1 MPHWKDVY
9 LPILVRLYMDIDK
22 IQQQLS
28 AYLAQG
34 YYDEAIALCEQGI
47 NTDPTITLNYWYLG
61 LAMLLQEEES
71 EAQAIWLSAIT
82 QVVPDE
88 MDTVTV
94 ELLQVLQTAAIQF
107 LDNREFQKSEIIY
120 WQILE
125 LDSNNYPVYYNL
137 GNALAQQGNFDAAI
151 DCWQNAIAIKPD
163 YVEAYEEWGSVCQ
176 KLEDFET
183 AIACYSKALELK
195 PDNYQTAYNL
205 GLCFSFI
212 AMVSEA
218 IACFQNAIQLKPD
231 STQPYGDLG
240 YLLLQKGQLDGAIK
254 LFNQAIPVSFLE
266 SYLKN
271 QEQSNEVF
279 NDNACFLKY
288 LHLQPYSFDTFLY
301 LAKII
306 DRTYNLSALAREIYQ
321 KALEFNPDADII
333 LSQQSQLDN
342 STETSQEFLSFE
354 PPKYFY
360 ESTLYWAKTSNLEKN
375 YLNIYPKSKLYL
387 TPPKTPENTIHF
399 SFRFGSQVELPASF
413 VALVPE
419 GRFWLNKKQDK
430 SAVIAADNKMLGDI
444 SPDFPVLSPGHPDKH
459 PSKHSIFSEG
469 KLPPI
474 QRIDGTVAVL
484 AGLLNDTY
492 FHWMF
497 DILPRIELLDKSGID
512 IASIDRFL
520 VSSRLDFQK
529 ETLKALGIP
538 ETKILETD
546 EYSHIQATTLVVPSF
561 PSSLAW
567 MPKWA
572 CNFLRSKF
580 LNKKHI
586 ETEKIERIYISRK
599 ETANRRIINEDE
611 IVSCLTKYGFIN
623 VILES
628 MTVVEQA
635 ALLAHAKVVVA
646 PHGGG
651 LTNTVFC
658 NPGTKVIEIFSP
670 NYVYPC
676 YWLISNQ
683 IGLEYYYLLGENPEG
698 FYLHKLLYPDARLED
713 IFVNVNQLLKILRFA
728 GAI

>member
-1 MPHWKDVY
+1 
-9 LPILVRLYMDIDK
+9 MDIDK
-22 IQQQLS
+22 LQQQLA

-34 YYDEAIALCEQGI
+34 YYDEASDLCEQGI
-47 NTDPTITLNYWYLG
+47 NTEPAITLNYWYLG
-61 LAMLLQEEES
+61 IAMLLQGEES

-82 QVVPDE
+82 QVTPDE
-88 MDTVTV
+88 MDAVTA
-94 ELLQVLQTAAIQF
+94 ELLQVLQTAALQF

-125 LDSNNYPVYYNL
+125 LDSNDCTVYYNL
-137 GNALAQQGNFDAAI
+137 GNALAQQGNFDEAI
-151 DCWQNAIAIKPD
+151 NCWQNAIALKPD
-163 YVEAYEEWGSVCQ
+163 YVEAYEEWGSVCH
-176 KLEDFET
+176 KLEDFES

-205 GLCFSFI
+205 GLCFSFLG
-212 AMVSEA
+212 MVSEA
-218 IACFQNAIQLKPD
+218 SACFQNAIQLKPD

-240 YLLLQKGQLDGAIK
+240 YLLLQKGQLDDAIK

-266 SYLKN
+266 SYCRFIDTLKN
-271 QEQSNEVF
+271 QSQSKEVF

-288 LHLQPYSFDTFLY
+288 LHLHPYSFDTFLY

-306 DRTYNLSALAREIYQ
+306 DRTDTLSAIAREIYQ

-333 LSQQSQLDN
+333 VSRQNKLDN
-342 STETSQEFLSFE
+342 STKASQEILSFE

-360 ESTLYWAKTSNLEKN
+360 ESTLDWANTYNIDKH
-375 YLNIYPKSKLYL
+375 YLNIYPNNTLYL
-387 TPPKTPENTIHF
+387 TPPKTPDTAIHF
-399 SFRFGSQVELPASF
+399 SFRFGSQVELPATF
-413 VALVPE
+413 VAIVPD

-430 SAVIAADNKMLGDI
+430 SAVIAADNKLLGDI

-459 PSKHSIFSEG
+459 PSKHSIFSVG

-512 IASIDRFL
+512 IATIDKFL
-520 VSSRLDFQK
+520 VSSRLSFQK

-546 EYSHIQATTLVVPSF
+546 EYPHIQATSLVVPSF

-572 CNFLRSKF
+572 CNFLRQEF
-580 LNKKHI
+580 LHKKTI

-599 ETANRRIINEDE
+599 PAPNRRIINEDE
-611 IVSCLTKYGFIN
+611 IVSCLTKYGFRS

-628 MTVVEQA
+628 MSVVEQA

-683 IGLEYYYLLGENPEG
+683 IGLAYYYLQGENPEG

-713 IFVNVNQLLKILRFA
+713 IFVNINELLKIMRFA

>member
-1 MPHWKDVY
+1 MDVN
-9 LPILVRLYMDIDK
+9 RLC
-22 IQQQLS
+22 QQLD
-28 AYLAQG
+28 AFLAQG
-34 YYDEAIALCEQGI
+34 DYDEAIAVCEQGI
-47 NTDPTITLNYWYLG
+47 STDPSITLNYWYLG
-61 LAMLLQEEES
+61 LAILLQGEES

-82 QVVPDE
+82 QVNPDE
-88 MDTVTV
+88 MDAVTS

-107 LDNREFQKSEIIY
+107 LDNREFQKCEIIY

-125 LDSNNYPVYYNL
+125 LDSNDFTAYYNL
-137 GNALAQQGNFDAAI
+137 GNALAQQGNFDTAI
-151 DCWQNAIAIKPD
+151 DCWQNAIALKPD
-163 YVEAYEEWGSVCQ
+163 YIEAYEECGIVCQ
-176 KLEDFET
+176 KLEDFES

-205 GLCFSFI
+205 GLCFSF
-212 AMVSEA
+212 VGRGEEA
-218 IACFQNAIQLKPD
+218 IACFQTAIQLKPD

-240 YLLLQKGQLDGAIK
+240 YLLLQKGQLDDAIQ
-254 LFNQAIPVSFLE
+254 LFNQAIPVTFLE
-266 SYLKN
+266 SYLKTYDL
-271 QEQSNEVF
+271 F
-279 NDNACFLKY
+279 NDNACFLKS
-288 LHLQPYSFDTFLY
+288 LHFQPDSFDTFFY

-306 DRTYNLSALAREIYQ
+306 EKNNILPEIATIIYKKTQ
-321 KALEFNPDADII
+321 QINPDADII
-333 LSQQSQLDN
+333 SNQQSQRDN
-342 STETSQEFLSFE
+342 STAASPQIPYVK
-354 PPKYFY
+354 PPKDFY
-360 ESTLYWAKTSNLEKN
+360 ESTLDWANTYNLSKN
-375 YLNIYPKSKLYL
+375 YINIYPNTTLYL
-387 TPPKTPENTIHF
+387 TPPKTPESTIHF
-399 SFRFGSQVELPASF
+399 SFRFGSQVQLPASF
-413 VALVPE
+413 IALVPD

-430 SAVIAADNKMLGDI
+430 SAVIAADNKILGDI

-459 PSKHSIFSEG
+459 PSKHSIFSVG

-474 QRIDGTVAVL
+474 QKIDGTVAVL

-497 DILPRIELLDKSGID
+497 DILPRIELLYKSGID
-512 IASIDRFL
+512 ITGIDKFL

-538 ETKILETD
+538 PTKILETD
-546 EYSHIQATTLVVPSF
+546 EYPHIQATTLVVPSF
-561 PSSLAW
+561 PGSVAW

-572 CNFLRSKF
+572 CDFLRNEF
-580 LNKKHI
+580 LDKKQI

-599 ETANRRIINEDE
+599 PAPNRRIINEDE
-611 IVSCLTKYGFIN
+611 IVSCLNKYGFTS

-628 MTVVEQA
+628 MSVAEQA
-635 ALLAHAKVVVA
+635 ALLANAKVVVA

-683 IGLEYYYLLGENPEG
+683 IGLEYYYLQGKNPEG

-713 IFVNVNQLLKILRFA
+713 IFVNLDELLNILKFA
-728 GAI
+728 QVI